1 MPLYTQCLN
10 LCFLMATFCPSIAM
24 QAIFGQGRD
33 SYSFN
38 LIGFLRAV
46 LVYYALVLTG
56 IYLLSPPIKAP
67 LGHSD
72 SRLLIIGFIL
82 SFVVLFVEV
91 AFLHISRC
99 WQKKEWL
106 PLVLSFVGTT
116 QKWPQI
122 GYPLVLACCEE
133 ITYRLIWFNILWLQW
148 RLPIALVLLITSL
161 CYALNHFLMGRSIFY
176 AKILTGLIYGSIY
189 YVSQSFW
196 LVLLVHVG
204 GNLWVE
210 GLSHLQS
217 MHKKVVR

>member
-72 SRLLIIGFIL
+72 GRLLIIGFIL

-91 AFLHISRC
+91 AFLHLSRC
-99 WQKKEWL
+99 WQKR
-106 PLVLSFVGTT
+106 VASLSPIICRNDTKMAT
-116 QKWPQI
+116 D
-122 GYPLVLACCEE
+122 
-133 ITYRLIWFNILWLQW
+133 RLSLGLG
-148 RLPIALVLLITSL
+148 LL
-161 CYALNHFLMGRSIFY
+161 
-176 AKILTGLIYGSIY
+176 
-189 YVSQSFW
+189 
-196 LVLLVHVG
+196 
-204 GNLWVE
+204 
-210 GLSHLQS
+210 
-217 MHKKVVR
+217 